1 MNDMSYTFINTS
13 QERSVDIDQ
22 TINTFIL
29 NGSVDRS
36 FYFESACTSSTY
48 IELFLRINLLL
59 VGFFRVF
66 PVSVKFRDFVL
77 LKWSWAGNTFL

>member
-1 MNDMSYTFINTS
+1 MNDMSYTCINTS

-29 NGSVDRS
+29 
-36 FYFESACTSSTY
+36 FESGCTSLTY

-59 VGFFRVF
+59 VGVFRVF
-66 PVSVKFRDFVL
+66 PVSVKLRDFVL